1 MIIKREL
8 SQALVIDIQEKLLPH
23 VQENESVLYNNEI
36 LIKGL
41 NLLGVPITFSEQYP
55 NGLGQTVYDLKKIL
69 NDDLKFEKRSFSCF
83 GESKLEN
90 HILSYNKRVLIIS
103 GLESHVCV
111 LQTVLDSIELG
122 LLPVVVVDCIGSRN
136 SLDHQIAISRL
147 ERAGAI
153 LTTHE
158 SLLFELCQTSDNKFF
173 KEISSL
179 IK

>member
-1 MIIKREL
+1 MRIKREL
-8 SQALVIDIQEKLLPH
+8 SQALIIDIQEKLLPH
-23 VQENESVLYNNEI
+23 VLDNQLVLCNNEI
-36 LIKGL
+36 LVKGL
-41 NLLGVPITFSEQYP
+41 QLLDVPITISEQYP
-55 NGLGQTVYDLKKIL
+55 NGLGQTVYDLKKLL
-69 NDDLKFEKRSFSCF
+69 NEDLKFEKRSFSCF

-90 HILSYNKRVLIIS
+90 HILSSNKRILIVS

-122 LLPVVVVDCIGSRN
+122 LLPVVVVDCVGSRN

-147 ERAGAI
+147 EKAGAI

-158 SLLFELCQTSDNKFF
+158 SLLFELCQTSDNKRF
-173 KEISSL
+173 KEISNL